1 MRAFI
6 HDATGDIEVAS
17 CLDYEDECM
26 WTFLVGISAFLML
39 LVWLFTIVGLVKPGA
54 IKAKNRFH
62 VLSAFFVYNIVL
74 FIIGGF
80 AASKIDKNNNAPAPS
95 VAEKSTDIPNKK
107 DETKV
112 DKNKIKRNEIAEK
125 CDLSDSKCL
134 YNEYLPRASYPCKK
148 KIERLARYDFEWE
161 DSFLGVAFTRIT
173 NDARNNE
180 IIFIGDQLKFTN
192 GFGAK
197 MNMMYSC
204 TYNIKTNSVVNVN
217 VAEGR
222 LPE

>member
-1 MRAFI
+1 
-6 HDATGDIEVAS
+6 
-17 CLDYEDECM
+17 M
-26 WTFLVGISAFLML
+26 WTFLAGISAFLIV
-39 LVWLFTIVGLVKPGA
+39 LVWICTIVGLVKPGLV
-54 IKAKNRFH
+54 KAKNRLH
-62 VLSAFFVYNIVL
+62 VVAAFFVYNIVL
-74 FIIGGF
+74 FMIGGF
-80 AASKIDKNNNAPAPS
+80 AASKIDKNNKVNDTPVSS
-95 VAEKSTDIPNKK
+95 VVGNVRDIPKKK
-107 DETKV
+107 DEPQADKSKV
-112 DKNKIKRNEIAEK
+112 KGNEVIGK

-161 DSFLGVAFTRIT
+161 DSFLGTAFTRIN

-204 TYNIKTNSVVNVN
+204 TYNIKTNSVVDVN
-217 VAEGR
+217 AAEGR